1 MENGLSI
8 LAPAAADL
16 GVENYIGWATQGN
29 LTTLSGYIT
38 CGFTS
43 TSGNP
48 SGEMF
53 IVTNAGGG
61 TSRITIGTAILR
73 LSGMTTSGSA
83 VGSYSGKL
91 KVTVG
96 STDVWI
102 PYYAS

>member
-1 MENGLSI
+1 
-8 LAPAAADL
+8 
-16 GVENYIGWATQGN
+16 
-29 LTTLSGYIT
+29 
-38 CGFTS
+38 
-43 TSGNP
+43 
-48 SGEMF
+48 MF

-61 TSRITIGTAILR
+61 PSRITIGAAILR